1 MDRRRLGL
9 YWRMVRRPISLLL
22 LGLLLV
28 AGTAV
33 SPVLGAARKPKPP
46 TGPKGDGKPK
56 LVLTADPA
64 FGFTPVNV
72 FITGAL
78 SGIDLNDRNFCHAAV
93 TWVRIDPGQSERDG
107 FRTREDPACVHPDEE
122 ISVTTSFT
130 KTFVL
135 YRPGSYLIRLE
146 VEGKDG
152 TRVVSAYTKVE
163 VLRVQ

>member
-1 MDRRRLGL
+1 MGRRSL
-9 YWRMVRRPISLLL
+9 ILLL

-28 AGTAV
+28 AGVPISPAV
-33 SPVLGAARKPKPP
+33 EAARKPKPP
-46 TGPKGDGKPK
+46 AGKKGEEEQKPK

-64 FGFTPVNV
+64 FGFTPVTV

-78 SGIDLNDRNFCHAAV
+78 SGIELHDRNFCHAAV
-93 TWVRIDPGQSERDG
+93 TWIRIDPGQTERDG
-107 FRTREDPACVHPDEE
+107 LRTREDPACVHPDEE
-122 ISVTTSFT
+122 VLVGTSFT

-146 VEGKDG
+146 VQGKDG
-152 TRVVSAYTKVE
+152 TRVVSGFTKVE

>member
-1 MDRRRLGL
+1 
-9 YWRMVRRPISLLL
+9 MVRRPISLLL

-33 SPVLGAARKPKPP
+33 APALGTARKPKPP
-46 TGPKGDGKPK
+46 AGSKGDGKPK

-64 FGFTPVNV
+64 FGFTPVTV

-78 SGIDLNDRNFCHAAV
+78 SGVDLQDRNFCHAAV

-122 ISVTTSFT
+122 VSVSTSFT

-152 TRVVSAYTKVE
+152 TRVVSGYTKVE

>member
-1 MDRRRLGL
+1 MGRRS
-9 YWRMVRRPISLLL
+9 VFLLL

-28 AGTAV
+28 AGAADPPAV
-33 SPVLGAARKPKPP
+33 EAARKPKPP
-46 TGPKGDGKPK
+46 AAKSDAREDKPK
-56 LVLTADPA
+56 LALTADPA
-64 FGFTPVNV
+64 FGFTPVTV

-78 SGIDLNDRNFCHAAV
+78 SGVDLHDRNFCHAAI
-93 TWVRIDPGQSERDG
+93 TWVRIDPGQTERDA

-122 ISVTTSFT
+122 ISVSTSFS

-152 TRVVSAYTKVE
+152 TRVTSAYTKVE